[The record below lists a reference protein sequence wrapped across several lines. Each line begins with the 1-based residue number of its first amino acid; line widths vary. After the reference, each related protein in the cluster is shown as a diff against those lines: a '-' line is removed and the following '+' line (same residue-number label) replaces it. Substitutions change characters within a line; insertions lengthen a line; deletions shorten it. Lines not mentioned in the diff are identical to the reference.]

1 MLWKNRKR
9 SRSLALTVLA
19 VAAVATLG
27 LAQGQSALDDPLRTD
42 ADRERDA
49 GSKPLELYEF
59 FGVKPG
65 MTVVDLMPG
74 GGYNTHLLSL
84 IVAGPAGSETS
95 SGVQDHGQVLSGP
108 DRRGGAA
115 ERIEAA
121 GLTNVQVFT
130 DFAEVR
136 PSSVDVMVTVRNI
149 HDLENR
155 GNTGPVYASYLAA
168 LKPGGIFGVV
178 DARTP
183 KEGFDDSTHRINEQH
198 VVDALTAAG
207 FELVERSDM
216 YANPDDDFD
225 RSFRGSRWTIDRFA
239 LKFRRPAN

>member
-1 MLWKNRKR
+1 MFCKSRVHFR
-9 SRSLALTVLA
+9 SPTAAVVALA
-19 VAAVATLG
+19 VAATLG

-59 FGVKPG
+59 FGVEPD

-74 GGYNTHLLSL
+74 GGYNTHVLSL
-84 IVAGPAGSETS
+84 IVE
-95 SGVQDHGQVLSGP
+95 HGQVLAGP
-108 DRRGGAA
+108 DRRGSTA
-115 ERIEAA
+115 ERVEAA
-121 GLTNVQVFT
+121 GLSNVVVFT
-130 DFAEVR
+130 DFAEVT
-136 PSSVDVMVTVRNI
+136 PGSVDVMITVRNI

-155 GNTGPVYASYLAA
+155 GNTGPIYASYLAA

-207 FELVERSDM
+207 FELVERSEM

-225 RSFRGSRWTIDRFA
+225 QSFRGSRWTIDRFA
-239 LKFRRPAN
+239 LKFRRPAD